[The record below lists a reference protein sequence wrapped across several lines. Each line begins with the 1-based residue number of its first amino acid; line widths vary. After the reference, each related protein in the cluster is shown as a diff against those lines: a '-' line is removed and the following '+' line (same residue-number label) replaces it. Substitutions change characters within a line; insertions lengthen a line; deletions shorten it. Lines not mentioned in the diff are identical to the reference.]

1 MSGSKLSKG
10 DMKKIIMDKEQYNTE
25 KNEKRKHE
33 KFKNLGL
40 HTMAVKKI

>member
-25 KNEKRKHE
+25 K
-33 KFKNLGL
+33 KFKEKAWKVQKSRFTYYGY
-40 HTMAVKKI
+40 